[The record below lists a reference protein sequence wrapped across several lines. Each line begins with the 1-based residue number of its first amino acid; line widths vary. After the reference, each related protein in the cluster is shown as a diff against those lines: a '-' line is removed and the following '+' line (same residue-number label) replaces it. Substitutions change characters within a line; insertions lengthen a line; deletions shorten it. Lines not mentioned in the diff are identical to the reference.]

1 MIARKPVCQKARYDQ
16 QNENMKVVKPNSIT
30 FDSYEKSMT
39 AHKLHP
45 DTWVDSYADYLF
57 NYAITRVS
65 DTEIAKDLVQE
76 TFFAGLKSAKNFKG
90 DAAERTWLIA
100 ILKRKVIDHYRKI
113 NSKKGKAEVR
123 MSYSSKSDSDG
134 DWLEEQVTDPFSSF
148 ENDAIENEE
157 LGMAIHDC
165 IAKLPKKQSQVFRM
179 KTIRG
184 MSTEDICNE
193 LGINPSNL
201 WVMIHR
207 ARTGLM
213 GCLNQNWFKI

>member
-1 MIARKPVCQKARYDQ
+1 MP
-16 QNENMKVVKPNSIT
+16 
-30 FDSYEKSMT
+30 
-39 AHKLHP
+39 AHELHP
-45 DTWVDSYADYLF
+45 ENWVDQYADYLF

-76 TFFAGLKSAKNFKG
+76 TFFAGLKSAKNYKG

-123 MSYSSKSDSDG
+123 MSYNSGDEDSG
-134 DWLEEQVTDPFSSF
+134 DWLEEKVADPFGKGG
-148 ENDAIENEE
+148 DDTIENRE
-157 LGMAIHDC
+157 LGLAIQDC
-165 IAKLPKKQSQVFRM
+165 ISKLPKKQSMVFSM
-179 KTIRG
+179 KTIQG

-207 ARTGLM
+207 ARTALM
-213 GCLNQNWFKI
+213 GCMNQNWF